1 VNRLATATSPYL
13 RQHADNPVDWYPWG
27 EEAFAEARRRDVP
40 ILLSVGYAAC
50 HWCHVMARE
59 SFSDPRIAAWI
70 NEHFVPVKV
79 DREERPD
86 VDAIYMQAT
95 QAMTGQGGW
104 PMTCFLTPSGEAFY
118 CGTYYPPTPRHGLPS
133 FTQVLEAVAR
143 AWRERRD
150 EVVRAAEQINL
161 QLAAP
166 RIRTGEPPTLDQLDT
181 AVEVLARD
189 VDPVHGGLGRAPK
202 FPPSV
207 VLEFL
212 LRHAA
217 RTGSQQALDIVAST
231 CEHMA
236 RGGIYDQLGGGFA
249 RYSVDEAWVVPH
261 FEKMLE
267 DNALL
272 LRVYLHWWRLTGV
285 PLAER
290 VARETADFLLRDMRT
305 PQGGFASAL
314 DADSEG
320 VEGKFYVW
328 TPQELREVL
337 GEVDGRYAAELF
349 GVTEEGTFERGTS
362 TLRLPKD
369 PPDPERFAQ
378 LRARLREA
386 RAQRVPPDRD
396 EKVVASWNGLAIT
409 ALAEAGALL
418 GEPSYVDAAVRAAEL
433 LAAVHTVDG
442 ARLIRTSRDGLPG
455 PSQGVL
461 EDYGNVAEAYLTLTS
476 VTGDPRWLERAGA
489 LLDRVLSHFG
499 DGRGGFFDTA
509 DDAEQLVRR
518 PQDPTDGVAPS
529 GQSAVAGA
537 LLTYAA
543 LTGSALHREAAE
555 HALGVAGRLAE
566 QAPRAAGWGLAVAE
580 ALAAGPLE
588 VAVVGTPGDP
598 AFEAL
603 CSVARRTPS
612 PGAVVVAGPPDDT
625 SAAGAPADDGSDGFD
640 RKVSDQSERGTTTP
654 EAGSI
659 PLLAGRTLVRGH
671 AAAYVCRDFVCE
683 RPVTDPAE
691 LAAMV
696 GVADV

>member
-59 SFSDPRIAAWI
+59 SFADPRIAAWI
-70 NEHFVPVKV
+70 NENFVPVKV

-104 PMTCFLTPSGEAFY
+104 PLTCFLTPSGEAFY

-133 FTQVLEAVAR
+133 FAQVLEAVAR

-150 EVVRAAEQINL
+150 EVVQAAEQINL

-189 VDPVHGGLGRAPK
+189 FDPVHGGFGGAPK

-207 VLEFL
+207 ILEFL

-217 RTGSQQALDIVAST
+217 RTGSEKALEIVATT
-231 CEHMA
+231 CEQMA

-272 LRVYLHWWRLTGV
+272 LRVYLHWWRLTGA

-290 VARETADFLLRDMRT
+290 VTRETADFLLRDMRT
-305 PQGGFASAL
+305 PQGGFASSL

-320 VEGKFYVW
+320 EEGKFYVW
-328 TPQELREVL
+328 TPHELREVL
-337 GEVDGRYAAELF
+337 GEADGALAAELF

-369 PPDPERFAQ
+369 PSDPERFAK

-386 RAQRVPPDRD
+386 RARRVPPDRD

-433 LAAVHTVDG
+433 IAAVHTTDG

-509 DDAEQLVRR
+509 DDAEPLVRR

-543 LTGSALHREAAE
+543 FTGSALHREAAE

-588 VAVVGTPGDP
+588 VVVVGAPGDP

-603 CSVARRTPS
+603 LSVARRTPS
-612 PGAVVVAGPPDDT
+612 PGAVVVAGPPDES
-625 SAAGAPADDGSDGFD
+625 SAAGAEVAGDGSGS
-640 RKVSDQSERGTTTP
+640 KVSDRFEKGTTTP

-659 PLLAGRTLVRGH
+659 PLLAGRTLVGGR

-683 RPVTDPAE
+683 RPVTDPAD
-691 LAAMV
+691 LAAMI
-696 GVADV
+696 GVSQV